1 LKKLNI
7 PERINPIG
15 ILLML
20 IAAVLVY
27 GARLIVFK
35 IFAIPE
41 DRSEKWIILIKLT
54 GLLIGIIGVLLAMRI
69 L

>member
-1 LKKLNI
+1 MNI